1 MDRTLAVPSR
11 NPKTSHLPPPTA
23 HADKSTQTGPR
34 KVVSAHPSHLPLHVA
49 LPTTPL
55 AQVRLSRS
63 KRFCQDLTAREL
75 PSHL

>member
-49 LPTTPL
+49 LPTTPPCTGETL
-55 AQVRLSRS
+55 QEQKVLSRPHS
-63 KRFCQDLTAREL
+63 
-75 PSHL
+75 